1 MYPET
6 PITVI
11 TISRQMGSLG
21 KEISQY
27 LADRLGY
34 RLACRE
40 IINQAAIQVG
50 SPEIAL
56 AAIDELGLLGIC
68 PSPQACEAY
77 RLRIQVI
84 MDELAAVGN
93 VIIVGRAGQVIL
105 ANHPNVFHV
114 QIVAPY
120 EIRTGRVSND
130 KCIPIE
136 FAQKQVKASDHF
148 RRHYLQ
154 KFYNVRWDDP
164 TLYNLVINTGH
175 LSPATAAQIILTAIN
190 QPKPEATESIL

>member
-1 MYPET
+1 M
-6 PITVI
+6 TVI
-11 TISRQMGSLG
+11 TISRQLGSLG
-21 KEISQY
+21 KEISQC
-27 LADRLGY
+27 LADCLGY
-34 RLACRE
+34 RLVCRE

-68 PSPQACEAY
+68 PSPQACEVY
-77 RLRIQVI
+77 RLQIQII

-105 ANHPNVFHV
+105 ANQPNVFHV

-120 EIRTGRVSND
+120 EIRIGRVSAD

-136 FAQKQVKASDHF
+136 FAQKQIKASDNF

-154 KFYNVRWDDP
+154 KFYNARWDDP

-175 LSPATAAQIILTAIN
+175 ITPATAVQIILTAIH
-190 QPKPEATESIL
+190 QPKPDVTEPIL